1 MLADTRSS
9 SRDAGGGFGLD
20 NYAAHSHPARST
32 AITHRVVMML
42 TRDKSLS
49 LCPTYRR
56 LQPSQNTQEMT
67 NAKILIPPT
76 SLRLTKGNISDAE
89 AYREIILGS
98 PRILKNAHQV
108 VLIRVVVSC

>member
-49 LCPTYRR
+49 PCPTYRR

-76 SLRLTKGNISDAE
+76 SLRLTKGNISDTE